1 MSELVAGRRAAD
13 GSYVDVIRYAA
24 GQHLAPHAH
33 DFTAVSMVLRGRLR
47 EDAGAARVCAAA
59 LDLVVKPRATR
70 HENLFLAAGTTL
82 VQVIPSEETL
92 RRAADA
98 GCPVARWRWVDGAP
112 AARVLVRLAAA
123 LTGGHADIDFGCAVE
138 DALAALDDTVH
149 RRPAGRPPAW
159 LRRVRE
165 ALDDAVERVAE
176 PPSISGLA
184 TEEGVHRVHLS
195 REFRRWYGVAPTEYR
210 VRERLRRAAER
221 VGTGADP
228 LSAAAYRSG
237 YADQAHMTREFS
249 DRLGVTPRQ
258 FRQLLPA
265 STPA

>member
-1 MSELVAGRRAAD
+1 MSSLVAERRAAD

-33 DFTAVSMVLRGRLR
+33 EFTAVSMVLQGRLR
-47 EDAGAARVCAAA
+47 EDVGAGRVRAGA

-70 HENLFLAAGTTL
+70 HENLFLAPGTTL
-82 VQVIPSEETL
+82 VQVVPSEETL
-92 RRAADA
+92 GRAADA
-98 GCPVARWRWVDGAP
+98 GCSLETWRWADGAP
-112 AARVLVRLAAA
+112 AARALVRLAAS
-123 LTGGHADIDFGCAVE
+123 LVGEYADVDLGSAVA
-138 DALAALDDTVH
+138 DALAALDDTIYS
-149 RRPAGRPPAW
+149 RPAGRPPAW

-165 ALDDAVERVAE
+165 VLDDAVERVVD

-195 REFRRWYGVAPTEYR
+195 REFRRWYGVPPTEYR

-221 VGTGADP
+221 VGTSDEP
-228 LSAAAYRSG
+228 LSVAAFGAG

-258 FRQLLPA
+258 FRRLLPA
-265 STPA
+265 